1 MANEETITEY
11 KGNLVVAVYETHNFS
26 ADDAASI
33 EAGNYPV
40 ILAQNGEFTK
50 LYVPLSELAKYS
62 HWDAKDD
69 DAEAQRLEHGVNIPI
84 VWDGLTETGL
94 EHKVVE
100 QETPAE

>member
-1 MANEETITEY
+1 MANEELTPAY
-11 KGNLVVAVYETHNFS
+11 NGNLSVEVYETNQFS

-33 EAGNYPV
+33 EEGNYPV

-50 LYVPLSELAKYS
+50 LHVPLSELAKYS
-62 HWDAKDD
+62 HWDAKDE
-69 DAEAQRLEHGVNIPI
+69 DAEAQRLQHGVNVPI

-94 EHKVVE
+94 EHKVLE